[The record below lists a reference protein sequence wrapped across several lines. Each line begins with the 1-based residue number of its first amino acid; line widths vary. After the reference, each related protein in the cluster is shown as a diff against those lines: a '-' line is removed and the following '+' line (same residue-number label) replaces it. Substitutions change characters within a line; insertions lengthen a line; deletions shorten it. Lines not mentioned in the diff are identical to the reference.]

1 MKTLWKIILRKG
13 SKMEV
18 SEESND
24 ENTREKDYVVKSM
37 GSFGVYQAVV
47 CIVAGVARF
56 IPIWNLLSI
65 IFITP
70 TTEFICKEFKNNVTK
85 EVDHSICYEDCVE
98 YEYDEMVFKRSVV
111 SSYGLVCEK
120 AWMNNFIN
128 TVMILGVLIGSLL
141 YGWVSD
147 RHGRRNAFRLS
158 TFFSINF
165 MFVILFSPNIWT
177 FTVFRAIIGT
187 TSGGILVISIVY
199 IMEVIGS
206 KYRESAVCWI
216 ISSDSIAAAL
226 LSVFAYYTTTWDIF
240 LFYCEIASIFIFA
253 LVLGLPETPQWLVTN
268 AKTDKAIQI
277 VASAAKWN
285 KLETIDIK
293 ENIKKYVEEFN
304 IEEKKME
311 TNYIHLFRNRDL
323 TFKTICIFLL
333 FTQAGIASCGLN
345 DYVQFVEPDIYMSL
359 VIHGL
364 MQVLISILAVVSN
377 NISTRKT
384 LIVILLFTTSLSMA
398 SATILPEDYWITAI
412 CSTIG
417 WSATIILLAVLF
429 MYTVELY
436 PTSLRNMAV
445 GLGTSGL
452 LLGALVTSSIAGVT
466 PPWVAPFIS
475 TALSSLAAFF
485 CVFLPETKGYV
496 LKNTVD
502 W

>member
-147 RHGRRNAFRLS
+147 R
-158 TFFSINF
+158 
-165 MFVILFSPNIWT
+165 
-177 FTVFRAIIGT
+177 
-187 TSGGILVISIVY
+187 
-199 IMEVIGS
+199 
-206 KYRESAVCWI
+206 
-216 ISSDSIAAAL
+216 
-226 LSVFAYYTTTWDIF
+226 
-240 LFYCEIASIFIFA
+240 
-253 LVLGLPETPQWLVTN
+253 
-268 AKTDKAIQI
+268 
-277 VASAAKWN
+277 N